1 MKPKTFLPRA
11 PKAVFFDMDG
21 VLYDSMPLHER
32 AWRGAFADEGIDF
45 PIVEAYR
52 NEGRTGRGTINIV
65 YQSVLG
71 RVADE
76 VEIERIYSRKSE
88 LMRQQSPAPMMT
100 GMLQLINRL
109 RELNIRVIVVTGSKQ
124 PSLMDRLERD
134 YGFARCDVISG
145 ADVKIGKPDPEP
157 YLIAAGR
164 VGCSVEDC
172 CVVENAPLGIRSAK
186 AAGLFTIAINS
197 GKLPDSELL
206 LERCDMLFASSSA
219 LVRAWCDELRQT
231 LL

>member
-1 MKPKTFLPRA
+1 MNQMVNFPHS

-32 AWRGAFADEGIDF
+32 AWRDAFAVEGIDF
-45 PIVEAYR
+45 PAVEAYR

-71 RVADE
+71 RKADE
-76 VEIERIYSRKSE
+76 VEIERIYSRKSK
-88 LMRQQSPAPMMT
+88 LMRQQSPAPMME

-109 RELNIRVIVVTGSKQ
+109 REINVRVIVVTGSKQ
-124 PSLMDRLERD
+124 PSLMERLERD

-157 YLIAAGR
+157 YLIAIQR
-164 VGCSVEDC
+164 VGYTAAEC

-197 GKLPDSELL
+197 GKLPDTELL
-206 LERCDMLFASSSA
+206 QENCDLLFASSAA
-219 LVRAWCDELRQT
+219 LVDAWCDVL
-231 LL
+231 